1 MQEGQLEEQG
11 DQSTFLPLFSLH
23 PFERGKSYLEQKDE
37 KIHLELKKKKSSPA
51 VNQPGRRNREPAAEL
66 TETIVLPSL

>member
-1 MQEGQLEEQG
+1 MEEQG

-23 PFERGKSYLEQKDE
+23 PFERGKSYLKLKDE
-37 KIHLELKKKKSSPA
+37 KIHLERKKKKKKKKSSSA

>member
-23 PFERGKSYLEQKDE
+23 PFERGKSYLKLKDE
-37 KIHLELKKKKSSPA
+37 KIHLERKKKKKK
-51 VNQPGRRNREPAAEL
+51 AAL
-66 TETIVLPSL
+66 LSISQGGGTESQLQS

>member
-37 KIHLELKKKKSSPA
+37 KIHLELKKKKK
-51 VNQPGRRNREPAAEL
+51 AAL
-66 TETIVLPSL
+66 LSISRGGGTESQLQS